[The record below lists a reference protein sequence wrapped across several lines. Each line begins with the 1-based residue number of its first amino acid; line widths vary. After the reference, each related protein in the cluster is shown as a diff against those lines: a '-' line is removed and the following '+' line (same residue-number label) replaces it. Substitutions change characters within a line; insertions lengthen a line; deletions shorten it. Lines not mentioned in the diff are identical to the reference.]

1 MEEINLIS
9 PDNYIPITL
18 FSLWS
23 KTVLGISLL
32 AKSNS
37 TAYEKKKKKR
47 KNKVKKVT
55 VWNKNS
61 TGLLERFQEQDKH
74 FYSRKE

>member
-1 MEEINLIS
+1 MKKNRAGNIFACKIKFN
-9 PDNYIPITL
+9 
-18 FSLWS
+18 SLW
-23 KTVLGISLL
+23 
-32 AKSNS
+32 
-37 TAYEKKKKKR
+37 KKKK

-61 TGLLERFQEQDKH
+61 TGLLERFQEQNKH